1 MTPSALRRALEARSI
16 DWPDD
21 PGTLLATVEARAEAH
36 PGDPAWTALLL
47 ASELFHT
54 ASVPL
59 PRPYRAERLVR
70 FDALSATWTARD
82 ATSRYLIRAP
92 RPHASAVQRRL
103 IERDARALKGLV
115 EGTLEEGAFVVNA
128 PGAPLDG
135 SSVGPAVVLAGGL
148 TALSSW
154 LKRGFAPPPPHPE
167 EIRVVEGRVQLLSLT
182 PGTRSLQ
189 GWLSGVLPLLRG
201 SGTLL
206 PLLDGLAALPPTSLA
221 DAEERLRKA
230 MHQDLTERAVA
241 LRTRS
246 QQADQLDR
254 RGRFVELV
262 TRLQA
267 AVPAP
272 RGKGAVGFD
281 LDARPTQVISDDQGL
296 RFGPVG
302 EEQPFYTD
310 AFEAPAARRF
320 LRACLSAPT
329 NDDLHQQLQTDPAF
343 TDAIGRWVAAG
354 LKLRT
359 VRLLLEKT

>member
-16 DWPDD
+16 DWPTE
-21 PGTLLATVEARAEAH
+21 PATLLPTVETQADAH

-47 ASELFHT
+47 ATELFHT

-82 ATSRYLIRAP
+82 AERRYLIRAP
-92 RPHASAVQRRL
+92 RPDASALQRRL
-103 IERDARALKGLV
+103 LERDARALKGLV
-115 EGTLEEGAFVVNA
+115 EGRIEEGAFVAPA

-135 SSVGPAVVLAGGL
+135 SSAGPATVLAGGL
-148 TALSSW
+148 GAIRGW

-167 EIRVVEGRVQLLSLT
+167 EIRIVDGRVQLLALT

-189 GWLSGVLPLLRG
+189 GWLSGVVPLLRTRG
-201 SGTLL
+201 AL
-206 PLLDGLAALPPTSLA
+206 PTLLDGLLALPPTSLA
-221 DAEERLRKA
+221 DAEDRLRKA
-230 MHQDLTERAVA
+230 LHQDLAERAVS
-241 LRTRS
+241 LRTRG
-246 QQADQLDR
+246 QAAEQGDR
-254 RGRFVELV
+254 RGRFVALV
-262 TRLQA
+262 ERLQA

-272 RGKGAVGFD
+272 TGRGAVGYD
-281 LDARPTQVISDDQGL
+281 LDARPTQVISDATGV

-302 EEQPFYTD
+302 EEEPFYTD
-310 AFEAPAARRF
+310 VFEAPAARRF
-320 LRACLSAPT
+320 LRACAGAPISAA
-329 NDDLHQQLQTDPAF
+329 LHDELATDPAF
-343 TDAIGRWVAAG
+343 TDALGRWVAAG